1 MLKKGV
7 TATVSE
13 MVKPIVESE
22 GMRLIDVEF
31 KKERKDWYMR
41 IFIDKNEGVNHK
53 DCENISSQIGEMIEV
68 EEVISYPYILEV
80 SSPGLDRP
88 LKYEDDYRRFKGRLV
103 RIYTYTPVDK
113 KKELVGRIIDIE
125 DNNNIIVIEEKDKKD
140 IIKLPFKIIVKG
152 KLEVEF

>member
-1 MLKKGV
+1 MLKKSV
-7 TATVSE
+7 TTTVSE

-41 IFIDKNEGVNHK
+41 IFIDKNGGVNHK

-103 RIYTYTPVDK
+103 RIYTSTSVDK

-125 DNNNIIVIEEKDKKD
+125 GNNIIVIEEKDKKD